1 MESRRPPK
9 IMQKN
14 IRKSGSKRSKRTLVV
29 ELALEFGSATKSC
42 AVCSDCC
49 LEKPIEHHVIDGT
62 CYYTCQSGDSDTE
75 IIQGRVEIDSECA
88 CRVLAHHDC
97 IPSLQSVDSERM
109 VVRTN
114 PQNRTVLRELIADLD
129 DVVDEVRLRSLVVG
143 GEQTSSSSAL
153 VNLQEL
159 TTLER
164 ETVEKAILMGYYD
177 KSGGAKFDELASE
190 LDITTSA
197 LSKRLSSAEG
207 KIMRNLYSNE

>member
-1 MESRRPPK
+1 MTESNTQTPETRDDRVS
-9 IMQKN
+9 
-14 IRKSGSKRSKRTLVV
+14 KSHRSLTVEIALVLDTDADHCPV
-29 ELALEFGSATKSC
+29 AT
-42 AVCSDCC
+42 DCC
-49 LEKPIEHHVIDGT
+49 SETPMEHHLIGDT
-62 CYYTCQSGDSDTE
+62 CYFTCRSP
-75 IIQGRVEIDSECA
+75 DSEPGIMHGEVAADSACP
-88 CRVLAHHDC
+88 CRVLTNHGC
-97 IPSLQSVDSERM
+97 IPSLQSADSERM
-109 VVRTN
+109 VLRTN